1 MSRLPYLPEPAYVNK
16 LKKRSKAKYLKR
28 IIEVANERLSTL
40 REFLNINP
48 DYTSAA
54 LDSLESN
61 TMKGYI
67 FKMPRKGNDL
77 RQIAAKYD
85 FLYSRAYKFLNLK
98 SSTPEGVESIEESRQ
113 SRLDSIQEEAKA
125 KAEREL
131 ENLYFR
137 DRELGDVEPSEIDEM
152 EKTLN
157 DFNVDYKNWS
167 KEDKNNFWKL
177 YKNFKDEKGIPYRK
191 ENGEE
196 YQSVLMAAVLSGDKD
211 PVARAIA
218 YLQGRISYRELIG
231 LRKLLS
237 EDYYDNEE

>member
-1 MSRLPYLPEPAYVNK
+1 MSKVPYLPEPAYVNK

-67 FKMPRKGNDL
+67 FKMPRKGKEI

-85 FLYSRAYKFLNLK
+85 LIYSRAYNFLNLK

-113 SRLDSIQEEAKA
+113 ARLDDIQERANSRAQE
-125 KAEREL
+125 EL

-137 DRELGDVEPSEIDEM
+137 DRELGDVQPDEIDEM

-191 ENGEE
+191 ENSEE
-196 YQSVLMAAVLSGDKD
+196 YQSVLMSAILSGDKD
-211 PVARAIA
+211 PVARAIS

-231 LRKLLS
+231 LRKLIGD
-237 EDYYDNEE
+237 ENDEE

>member
-1 MSRLPYLPEPAYVNK
+1 MNKTPYLPEPAYINK
-16 LKKRSKAKYLKR
+16 LKKRTKAKYLKR
-28 IIEVANERLSTL
+28 IIEVANDRLSTL
-40 REFLNINP
+40 REFLNINH

-54 LDSLESN
+54 LEALEGK
-61 TMKGYI
+61 TMRGYT
-67 FKMPRKGNDL
+67 FQMPRKGKDL
-77 RQIAAKYD
+77 RQIGAAYD
-85 FLYSRAYKFLNLK
+85 RIYSRAYNFLQLK
-98 SSTPEGVESIEESRQ
+98 SSTPEGVEDIEEARQ
-113 SRLDSIQEEAKA
+113 SRLDAIQEEAKA
-125 KAEREL
+125 KADMEL

-152 EKTLN
+152 EKTLK

-211 PVARAIA
+211 PVARATA

-237 EDYYDNEE
+237 EDYYDEE

>member
-1 MSRLPYLPEPAYVNK
+1 MNKLPYLPEPAYVNK

-28 IIEVANERLSTL
+28 IIEIANERLSTL
-40 REFLNINP
+40 REFLNINS

-54 LDSLESN
+54 LNSLESK

-67 FKMPRKGNDL
+67 FQMPRKGKDL
-77 RQIAAKYD
+77 RQIGAAYD
-85 FLYSRAYKFLNLK
+85 RIYSRAYNFLNLK
-98 SSTPEGVESIEESRQ
+98 SSTPEGIEDIESSRQ
-113 SRLDSIQEEAKA
+113 ARLDDIQERANSRAQE
-125 KAEREL
+125 EL

-157 DFNVDYKNWS
+157 DFNIDYKNWS

-191 ENGEE
+191 ENSEE
-196 YQSVLMAAVLSGDKD
+196 YQSILMAAVLSGDKD

-237 EDYYDNEE
+237 EDYYDEE

>member
-1 MSRLPYLPEPAYVNK
+1 MNKIPYLPEPAYINR
-16 LKKRSKAKYLKR
+16 LKKRTKAKYLKR

-40 REFLNINP
+40 REFLNINT

-61 TMKGYI
+61 TMKGYT
-67 FKMPRKGNDL
+67 FQMPRKGKDL
-77 RQIAAKYD
+77 RQIGAAYD
-85 FLYSRAYKFLNLK
+85 RIYSRAYNFLNLK
-98 SSTPEGVESIEESRQ
+98 SSTPEGVEAIEESRQ
-113 SRLDSIQEEAKA
+113 ARLDSIKEETKSRAQD
-125 KAEREL
+125 EL

-137 DRELGDVEPSEIDEM
+137 DRELGDIEPHEIDEM

-157 DFNVDYKNWS
+157 DFDIDYKNWS

-191 ENGEE
+191 ENSEE